1 MIKDWEEFDRGVLCC
16 SSVFVLSQES
26 VVRVSVVDK
35 QAIECGRNEQS
46 IGDEFVDDDEEFL

>member
-1 MIKDWEEFDRGVLCC
+1 LIKDWEEFDRGVLCC

-35 QAIECGRNEQS
+35 QAIECGRNELS
-46 IGDEFVDDDEEFL
+46 IGD